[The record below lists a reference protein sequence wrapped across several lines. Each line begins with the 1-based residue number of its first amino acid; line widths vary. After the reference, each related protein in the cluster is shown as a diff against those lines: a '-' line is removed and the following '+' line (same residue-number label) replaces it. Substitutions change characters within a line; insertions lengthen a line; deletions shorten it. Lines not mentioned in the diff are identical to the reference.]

1 MNIKKR
7 SLLIFLI
14 ILASAALAWLY
25 WGNGIM
31 LLAPNNLTPVL
42 SEVEGSAAEGSGAAD
57 DSSSTPETVI
67 LETATPAPPTLTPT
81 RTPLPPD
88 AVSTFFLALNEN
100 GYSRLYAYAPG
111 ILVATRLTNGPWND
125 NSPALSPDGRTLA
138 FASDRNEY
146 WDIYLLDLTSGQ
158 VSRLTDTPAYDSS
171 PRWSP
176 DSQWIIFD
184 SYIDDDLDIVIAS
197 TVNIGE
203 TIRLTD
209 DPASD
214 QRPSWSPSGRQI
226 AFASDRSGDFEIWI
240 ANLDT
245 PGENRYQNISQSPNS
260 HETNPVWSP
269 DGGLLAWES
278 ASLVEP
284 PTVQVWDS
292 AHPQALSRP
301 IGPGSL
307 PAWNQFGDQIAAA
320 IREPNQDYLLAY
332 TLDGFTSQPPVSI
345 QPVNGIAWRSLPIA
359 SLPVTFQGSANLTP
373 TALFSTPI
381 PSENRAT
388 LLSLGDV
395 SAPQPFLHQS
405 VIDSFNALRRRAILE
420 TGWDVLAN
428 LENAHTPLTA
438 SLDPGRGDSWLY
450 TGRAFGI
457 NPLSLN
463 AGWMYTVREDYNGQT
478 YWRIYLRPQAQDGSL
493 GEPLRV
499 HPWDLN
505 ARYSLNPTAYEQG
518 GQLSLSVPAG
528 YWVDFTRLTRAYGW
542 QRYPAQ
548 TNWRTYFKGALFNEF
563 AIPGGLS
570 WREAM
575 LELYP
580 PDILIT
586 PTVVIPPTR
595 TLTPTPTGYRYK
607 TPTPTPSFTP
617 TMRPTFTPEP

>member
-1 MNIKKR
+1 MNNKR
-7 SLLIFLI
+7 RNFILLLLALAAAAFAFWMYRSGGF
-14 ILASAALAWLY
+14 ASAPSVDLT
-25 WGNGIM
+25 
-31 LLAPNNLTPVL
+31 LTPD
-42 SEVEGSAAEGSGAAD
+42 GSATFAASPPD
-57 DSSSTPETVI
+57 TV
-67 LETATPAPPTLTPT
+67 EAATPTPGLPTATPT

-88 AVSTFFLALNEN
+88 AVSTFFLALDEG
-100 GYSRLYAYAPG
+100 GYSRLYAYAPNA
-111 ILVATRLTNGPWND
+111 LSFLRLSNGPWND
-125 NSPALSPDGRTLA
+125 KSPALSPDGRILA

-146 WDIYLLDLTSGQ
+146 WDIYLLDLASGQ

-176 DSQWIIFD
+176 DSQWIVFD
-184 SYIDDDLDIVIAS
+184 SYQDDNLEIVIAS

-203 TIRLTD
+203 TIRLTS

-214 QRPSWSPSGRQI
+214 QRPAWSPSGRQI

-245 PGENRYQNISQSPNS
+245 PGENRFQNVSQSPNS
-260 HETNPVWSP
+260 RETNPVWSP
-269 DGGLLAWES
+269 DGALLAWES
-278 ASLVEP
+278 VKLAEQP
-284 PTVQVWDS
+284 EVQVWDS
-292 AHPQALSRP
+292 AHPQAPGRP
-301 IGPGSL
+301 LGPGSQ
-307 PAWNQFGDQIAAA
+307 PAWNQFGDQIAAT

-332 TLDGFTSQPPVSI
+332 SLDGFTTQPPI
-345 QPVNGIAWRSLPIA
+345 TIPQANGIAWRSLPI
-359 SLPVTFQGSANLTP
+359 SKLPAVFERSANLTP
-373 TALFSTPI
+373 AAFFETLAPA
-381 PSENRAT
+381 ENRAD
-388 LLSLGDV
+388 LLPLGDV

-405 VIDSFNALRRRAILE
+405 VVPAFVALRARAILE

-450 TGRAFGI
+450 TGRAFGL
-457 NPLSLN
+457 NPLPLN
-463 AGWMYTVREDYNGQT
+463 AGWMVVTREDYNGQT
-478 YWRIYLRPQAQDGSL
+478 YWRIFLRPQAQDGSQ
-493 GEPLRV
+493 GEPLRA

-518 GQLSLSVPAG
+518 GQLAQAVPSG
-528 YWVDFTRLTRAYGW
+528 YWVDFTRLARAYGW
-542 QRYPAQ
+542 QRHPAQ

-563 AIPGGLS
+563 VIPGGLS

-595 TLTPTPTGYRYK
+595 TPSPTPTGYRYK